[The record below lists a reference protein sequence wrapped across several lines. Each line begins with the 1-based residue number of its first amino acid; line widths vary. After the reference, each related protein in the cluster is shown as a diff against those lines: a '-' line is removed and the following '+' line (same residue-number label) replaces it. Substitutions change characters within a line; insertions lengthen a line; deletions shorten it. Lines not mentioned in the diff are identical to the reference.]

1 MTTENRYRA
10 LYAYAWD
17 LAEETPDAF
26 VADLGRLSI
35 DTLSIATSYHAGKFI
50 RPHGRSGHVY
60 FPEDGTVHCRV
71 RPERYGRLR
80 PVESRVS
87 VESDAFGRFAARP
100 DIAVNAWTV
109 LMHNS
114 RLGHLHPE
122 AVVRNAFGDPY
133 GYSLCPAHPDARA
146 YAVALCADIADRYPV
161 RGLSLETPGWLP
173 YQHGYHHEFA
183 LIAANPWLDFH
194 LGLCFCDHCLAG
206 AAKAGVDA
214 PGLKRRVAG
223 RVSAYLAAPLDTP
236 PAIGRAWLEAD
247 LVQDAELGAFLR
259 WRCETVTTLV
269 AEIREVVRADAELF
283 IIPSVQR
290 PSAAAW
296 YEGSDLAALAEVADG
311 VELCLYE
318 PSPAAILADFG
329 EVRRRL
335 GEAAKL
341 RAILRPGPPDHTDE
355 GSFTAAIR
363 GLHDAGLRDFGFYNY
378 GHVRRSNLEWIGR
391 AFAPLDGTEAT

>member
-1 MTTENRYRA
+1 MTSDGRYRA

-17 LAEETPDAF
+17 LAEEEPDAF
-26 VADLGRLSI
+26 VADMKRLSL
-35 DTLSIATSYHAGKFI
+35 DTLSIAASYHAGKFL

-60 FPEDGTVHCRV
+60 FPEDGTVHCHV
-71 RPERYGRLR
+71 TPERYGRIR
-80 PVESRVS
+80 PAVS
-87 VESDAFGRFAARP
+87 AVAADGDPFGVFAARD

-114 RLGHLHPE
+114 RLGQLHPE

-133 GYSLCPAHPDARA
+133 LYSLCPAHPDARA
-146 YAVALCADIADRYPV
+146 YAVALSADIADRYPI

-183 LIAANPWLDFH
+183 LVGANPWLDFN
-194 LGLCFCDHCLAG
+194 LGLCFCDHCRAG
-206 AAKAGVDA
+206 ATAAGIDA
-214 PGLKRRVAG
+214 EGLRQRVGA
-223 RVSAYLAAPLDTP
+223 RVTAYLAASCDTP

-259 WRCETVTTLV
+259 WRCDVVTSLV
-269 AEIREVVRADAELF
+269 AEIRAAVRPDAELF
-283 IIPSVQR
+283 VIPSVQR

-296 YEGSDLAALAEVADG
+296 YEGSDLVALAAAAYG
-311 VELCLYE
+311 IELCLYE
-318 PSPAAILADFG
+318 PSVAAVIADFG

-335 GEAAKL
+335 GNEAKL
-341 RAILRPGPPDHTDE
+341 RAILRPGPPDFADE
-355 GSFTAAIR
+355 GGFTAAIH
-363 GLHDAGLRDFGFYNY
+363 GLSAAGLSDFAFYNY

-391 AFAPLDGTEAT
+391 AFASLD